1 MGCRARS
8 TSANFSFGQFRL
20 RPISASASWPKSNW
34 PKSSILGPSP
44 LRRHSRCC
52 LELLCH
58 TSLCHLTRSVRS
70 SFLREPPGSFHS
82 GFCRVRSR
90 QSSAGT
96 IGHCDL
102 LRSSCTTQCL
112 RRSELGRS
120 TLARLGCCP
129 PRTCTQPVLVHFIPN
144 LVSERFHG
152 YFILSF
158 PQNIGDQRRW
168 FLEDISPRRS
178 IRLPELWRDV
188 AQPVGQI
195 VHPHGGVH
203 KGSV

>member
-1 MGCRARS
+1 MKSKMRKKKKKKKKKRKEKKKEKEKEKKTRKSRSRSNGANTICS
-8 TSANFSFGQFRL
+8 TSANS
-20 RPISASASWPKSNW
+20 ISASWPKSNW
-34 PKSSILGPSP
+34 PKLSILGPSP
-44 LRRHSRCC
+44 RRRHSRCC

-58 TSLCHLTRSVRS
+58 TGLCYLTRSVRS

-90 QSSAGT
+90 QSSAVT
-96 IGHCDL
+96 FGHCDL
-102 LRSSCTTQCL
+102 FRSSCTTQCL
-112 RRSELGRS
+112 RRSELG
-120 TLARLGCCP
+120 

-168 FLEDISPRRS
+168 FLEDH
-178 IRLPELWRDV
+178 LPNEIHS
-188 AQPVGQI
+188 AT
-195 VHPHGGVH
+195 
-203 KGSV
+203 